1 MQGGGRIGRIAK
13 IPVALLLAMPLTLA
27 RKILRT
33 LVEGHGAIIEGQ
45 SEIGRGSTFTVRLLV
60 NRGKDRQEVKNSRK
74 ERRET
79 KIQHMGRD
87 SIIVDG
93 FGFGS
98 WWLFLVETRR
108 A

>member
-1 MQGGGRIGRIAK
+1 
-13 IPVALLLAMPLTLA
+13 MPSALA

-33 LVEGHGAIIEGQ
+33 LVESHEGIIEGQ
-45 SEIGRGSTFTVRLLV
+45 SEIEKGSTFTVRLPV
-60 NRGKDRQEVKNSRK
+60 DIGKDKQEVKNSRGK
-74 ERRET
+74 TREK
-79 KIQHMGRD
+79 KIQHMDPD
-87 SIIVDG
+87 SIIVDS